1 MNDITI
7 RPMEQADLSIVRDIE
22 KQSFSA
28 PWSDELFVREL
39 TENEHAYYFVLVFQK
54 KIVGYAG
61 MWIVMNDAQ
70 VTHIA
75 IHPDYRR
82 RQLGERLF
90 KYILNF
96 AIAKQVERF
105 SLEVRV
111 SNIAAQKLY
120 RKYGLVPGGIR
131 KQYYTDNQEDAI
143 VMWVNLS

>member
-1 MNDITI
+1 MNDINI
-7 RPMEQADLSIVRDIE
+7 RPMEERDLSIVKDIE
-22 KQSFSA
+22 NLSFSA
-28 PWSDELFVREL
+28 PWSEELFIKEL
-39 TENEHAYYFVLVFQK
+39 TENEHAHYFVLLYDE

-61 MWIVMNDAQ
+61 LWIVMNDAQ

-82 RQLGERLF
+82 RQLGEKLF
-90 KYILNF
+90 KYLLNF

-143 VMWVNLS
+143 VMWVNL